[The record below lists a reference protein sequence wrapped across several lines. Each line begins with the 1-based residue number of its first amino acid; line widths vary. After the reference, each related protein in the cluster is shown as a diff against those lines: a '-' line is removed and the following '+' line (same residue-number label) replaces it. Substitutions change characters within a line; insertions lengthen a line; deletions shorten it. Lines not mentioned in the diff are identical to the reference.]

1 MAKAT
6 NPRKPARDKRKS
18 GAAAKRSAR
27 KSAARARKVSPG
39 VRGKTARPR
48 RPARVKTRPS
58 SHRSRRSPPK
68 RSGAAANGAS
78 ARALPTVVNVSD
90 KVVRVAKLGKIGK
103 VAPKTPVIEAQRIPP
118 PLPVPIASFTF

>member
-27 KSAARARKVSPG
+27 KSAARARKVTAG

-68 RSGAAANGAS
+68 RSGAAASGAP
-78 ARALPTVVNVSD
+78 ARSLPSVVSVSD
-90 KVVRVAKLGKIGK
+90 KVVRVAKIGK
-103 VAPKTPVIEAQRIPP
+103 VAPKTPVIEAERIPP